1 MVEQGATAR
10 KVYLPRGSWYDF
22 WNGERVEGGREI
34 SRTVDLETMPLY
46 VRAGAIVPMGPV
58 KQYTGE
64 KVDGPITVTVY
75 PGANGAFLLYE
86 DDGSSFDYRRGEWM
100 GLQMSWNDGRKALSV
115 KLAGKLLGERELEVV
130 MGRDTRRVRFEGR
143 AVEVKF

>member
-1 MVEQGATAR
+1 M
-10 KVYLPRGSWYDF
+10 
-22 WNGERVEGGREI
+22 
-34 SRTVDLETMPLY
+34 
-46 VRAGAIVPMGPV
+46 
-58 KQYTGE
+58 
-64 KVDGPITVTVY
+64 TVY

-130 MGRDTRRVRFEGR
+130 MGSETRQVRFEGR
-143 AVEVKF
+143 AVEVRF